1 MAAALTE
8 LTVYQNRSTDHK
20 GIAITEPDGTTTIK
34 IAATDKIRFKMGRND
49 GNALILDLLDG
60 TANANGSKVTLTS
73 AVDADGVIDI
83 RFGQADIAAL
93 TPGVYRGDLMV
104 IDDSETEPSDAAKP
118 AQSFVI
124 YVIAG
129 FGGSLGLT

>member
-1 MAAALTE
+1 MALTE
-8 LTVYQNRSTDHK
+8 LTIFQNRSTDHK
-20 GIAITEPDGTTTIK
+20 AIAIVEPDGTTTIA

-49 GNALILDLLDG
+49 GKALILDLLDG
-60 TANANGSKVTLTS
+60 TANANGSKVTRTS
-73 AVDADGVIDI
+73 LDDAAGVIDI

-93 TPGVYRGDLMV
+93 TPGIYRGDLMV
-104 IDDSETEPSDAAKP
+104 IDDSETEPANAAKP

-129 FGGSLGLT
+129 FGGSLGLS